1 MGEDSH
7 IHESDLGNVAPGY
20 GFYGVFDGHGG
31 ENCAKI
37 VAERFVSFI
46 TRQDGFTQA
55 AATKDIDTL
64 KKLMTKAHFELDAE
78 MWAMPGFNS
87 MNDRS
92 GCTSVTALI
101 SDTHIIV
108 ANSGD
113 SRSVLGTNKGMKP
126 MSYDHKPYNQIEQA
140 RIVAAG
146 SSVSAKRVNGD
157 LAVSRAFGD
166 FCYKQA
172 KNVEAA
178 KQAVTVDPDFIIH
191 ERTENDEFLILACDG
206 IWDVMSND
214 ECSAYVRSKMSEGYH
229 DLDYICEALI
239 DTCLEKGSR
248 DNMSAVIVSLP
259 AAVFGEK
266 KISPYWKPG
275 QNTGG
280 TPQQRR

>member
-1 MGEDSH
+1 MSNLHSGLPFSFQQSILLHFFILYYPKLTISFSFFFFHLPHTTFQPQGNGLRWGVSAMQGWRVNMEDSH

-206 IWDVMSND
+206 IWDG
-214 ECSAYVRSKMSEGYH
+214 K
-229 DLDYICEALI
+229 LI
-239 DTCLEKGSR
+239 QK
-248 DNMSAVIVSLP
+248 
-259 AAVFGEK
+259 
-266 KISPYWKPG
+266 
-275 QNTGG
+275 
-280 TPQQRR
+280 